1 MLGLYWVKGSLA
13 VTAVTVFATAARAAD
28 APAIGVKGAAP
39 AICYFKAAQSGAA
52 SNITLGSASAS
63 QVSLVINQLVDPA
76 TAQLQPASMSLS
88 LTGICN
94 NAHSF
99 VIQST
104 GGGLQTSASATPGF
118 SNRVD
123 YSASVLWGGTSSS
136 LQTSGAAGQASSLAV
151 VPGAF
156 AGTLQLQIIVAAG
169 GANGLPL
176 LAGAYADTI
185 TITFKPQ
192 M

>member
-1 MLGLYWVKGSLA
+1 MM
-13 VTAVTVFATAARAAD
+13 
-28 APAIGVKGAAP
+28 
-39 AICYFKAAQSGAA
+39 
-52 SNITLGSASAS
+52 LGSAFGG
-63 QVSLVINQLVDPA
+63 QVPLAINQLVDPA
-76 TAQLQPASMSLS
+76 TAQLQPASISLS
-88 LTGICN
+88 LNGICN
-94 NAHSF
+94 NAHTL
-99 VIQST
+99 VIQSN
-104 GGGLQTSASATPGF
+104 GGGLQTSAGATLGF
-118 SNRVD
+118 SNHVD
-123 YSASVLWGGTSSS
+123 YSASVLWGGTSGS
-136 LQTSGAAGQASSLAV
+136 LQTSGAAGQSSSLAV